1 MSKTTSSDKKPAVF
15 KKPASPFSN
24 DPHNNRGGKGGN
36 RAASVGGSTKKM
48 KSISVP
54 KFKGGSGGDR

>member
-1 MSKTTSSDKKPAVF
+1 MTTAKSDDKKPVVF
-15 KKPASPFSN
+15 KKPGSPFNN
-24 DPHNNRGGKGGN
+24 DQHNNRGGKGGHKSG
-36 RAASVGGSTKKM
+36 AIFGSAPKM

>member
-1 MSKTTSSDKKPAVF
+1 MTTTKKPAVF
-15 KKPASPFSN
+15 KKPGSPFNN
-24 DPHNNRGGKGGN
+24 DPHNNRGGNAGHKS
-36 RAASVGGSTKKM
+36 AAVAGSGKKM